1 MAEIGRERNVM
12 DLSIVIPVLN
22 EQGNVV
28 PLLDEVLAALRPVG
42 IAFEVIFVDDGSTD
56 QTAALLTA
64 RMADTPELRLV
75 RHDGRYGQSMGV
87 RSGVL
92 AARGRWVG
100 TLDGD
105 RQNDPADLP
114 SLWALATGPQ
124 APGLIAGE
132 RIKRND
138 NWQKRYASRF
148 ANWLRQKLLND
159 GVKDTGCGVKMFRR
173 DLFLEFPHFD
183 HMHRYLP
190 ALARRHGAKV
200 LTAPVHHRA
209 RQEGRSK
216 YGTLDRALVGVTDLF
231 GVWWLIRRSHFPIR
245 LRDDGGSR

>member
-1 MAEIGRERNVM
+1 M

-22 EQGNVV
+22 ESGNVV

-42 IAFEVIFVDDGSTD
+42 IEFEVIFVDDGSD
-56 QTAALLTA
+56 DDTAAKLIA
-64 RMADTPELRLV
+64 RKGDTPELRLV
-75 RHDGRYGQSMGV
+75 RHASRYGQSMGV

-92 AARGRWVG
+92 AASGRWIG

-114 SLWALATGPQ
+114 AMWAAANGPE

-148 ANWLRQKLLND
+148 ANWLRQKMLHD
-159 GVKDTGCGVKMFRR
+159 GVKDTGCGLKMFRR

-190 ALARRHGAKV
+190 ALAHRHGAKV
-200 LTAPVHHRA
+200 LPVPVRHRA
-209 RQEGRSK
+209 REEGTSK
-216 YGTLDRALVGVTDLF
+216 YGTLDRALVGATDLF
-231 GVWWLIRRSHFPIR
+231 GVWWLIRRSRFPIR
-245 LRDDGGSR
+245 LRDDGGAH

>member
-1 MAEIGRERNVM
+1 M

-22 EQGNVV
+22 EADNVG
-28 PLLDEVLAALRPVG
+28 PLLDEVLAALRPLG
-42 IAFEVIFVDDGSTD
+42 IAFEVIFVDDGSDDETYARL
-56 QTAALLTA
+56 AA
-64 RMADTPELRLV
+64 RQADAPELRIV
-75 RHDGRYGQSMGV
+75 RHARRYGQSMGV

-92 AARGRWVG
+92 AAQGRWVG

-114 SLWALATGPQ
+114 RLWAAANGAEKPDL
-124 APGLIAGE
+124 LAGE

-148 ANWLRQKLLND
+148 ANWLRNSLLKD

-183 HMHRYLP
+183 HMHRFLP

-200 LTAPVHHRA
+200 LPVPVNHRPRDA
-209 RQEGRSK
+209 GSSK
-216 YGTLDRALVGVTDLF
+216 YGTLDRALVGITDLF
-231 GVWWLIRRSHFPIR
+231 GVWWLIRRSKFPIR
-245 LRDDGGSR
+245 LRDDSPSR

>member
-1 MAEIGRERNVM
+1 M
-12 DLSIVIPVLN
+12 DLSIVIPALN
-22 EQGNVV
+22 EQENVV
-28 PLLDEVLAALRPVG
+28 PLLDEVLAALRPLA
-42 IAFEVIFVDDGSTD
+42 IAFEVIFVDDGSD
-56 QTAALLTA
+56 DATAARLQA

-75 RHDGRYGQSMGV
+75 RHARRYGQSMGV

-92 AARGRWVG
+92 AAKGIWIG

-114 SLWALATGPQ
+114 KLWAVANGPEQ
-124 APGLIAGE
+124 PGVIAGE

-148 ANWLRQKLLND
+148 ANWLRRKLLND
-159 GVKDTGCGVKMFRR
+159 GTKDTGCGLKMFRR
-173 DLFLEFPHFD
+173 DLFMEFPHFD

-200 LTAPVHHRA
+200 VPVPVNHRA
-209 RQEGRSK
+209 REAGKSK
-216 YGTLDRALVGVTDLF
+216 YGTLDRALVGATDLF
-231 GVWWLIRRSHFPIR
+231 GVWWLIKRSHFPIR
-245 LRDDGGSR
+245 LRDDGGAR